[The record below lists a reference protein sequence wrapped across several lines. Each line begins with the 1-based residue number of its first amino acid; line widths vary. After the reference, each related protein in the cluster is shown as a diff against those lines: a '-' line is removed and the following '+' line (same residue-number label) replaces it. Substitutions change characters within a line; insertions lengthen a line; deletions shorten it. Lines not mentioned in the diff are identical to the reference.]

1 MPLDPIFS
9 ERLRT
14 HRKYLISTALEQAKA
29 FLLHP
34 RGGAQAAQTAAAKPT
49 KSTESTKSATS
60 LQSATGSGPAP
71 VGGTGATADPAGP
84 ATSARAPKPTVPA
97 NTPKAPRKK
106 KTRASHRKAALNW
119 DKKEL
124 QTIGTPGPRVLTVE
138 HMVSVDRF
146 PDVRVRIYYPG
157 TEVTT
162 EHPVPGVLSF
172 FGGAF
177 RIGGIDYPTTDAAFR
192 RRAADAGVAIVA
204 VDYAL
209 APEHRYPTQVE
220 QSFAALVWLFAEA
233 ESLGVDP
240 TRIAVAGISAGANI
254 AAAVTIVNR
263 ERDAL
268 PIALQVLEVPV
279 VDLTGKHIDLKP
291 VRAMHVPS
299 ILAIR
304 EMRSV
309 AKTYLPSRSQAK
321 DPHASPLLAASHVGL
336 PPAVILTAEFD
347 PLRGDGAAYTAALRA
362 AGVDASA
369 TQYLGV
375 THDASIFTG
384 VLPAARRWHA
394 DVVTALRSLHP

>member
-1 MPLDPIFS
+1 MPLDPIFT

-34 RGGAQAAQTAAAKPT
+34 RGGAQAAQRAAAKP
-49 KSTESTKSATS
+49 A
-60 LQSATGSGPAP
+60 PAP
-71 VGGTGATADPAGP
+71 
-84 ATSARAPKPTVPA
+84 APKPVPESRPVPEPVEGPRAPHTTTPA

-138 HMVSVDRF
+138 HTVPVDRF

-157 TEVTT
+157 RTVTT
-162 EHPVPGVLSF
+162 DRPIPGVLSF

-192 RRAADAGVAIVA
+192 RRAADADVAIVA

-220 QSFAALVWLFAEA
+220 QSYAALEWLFANA

-240 TRIAVAGISAGANI
+240 GRIAVSGVSAGANI
-254 AAAVTIVNR
+254 AAVVTIMNR
-263 ERDAL
+263 ERAGL

-279 VDLTGKHIDLKP
+279 VDLTGRHIDLAP
-291 VRAMHVPS
+291 VRAMHVPR
-299 ILAIR
+299 ILATR
-304 EMRSV
+304 EMRSI
-309 AKTYLPSRSQAK
+309 AKTYLPSRAQAK
-321 DPHASPLLAASHVGL
+321 EAYASPLFAASHIGL

-384 VLPAARRWHA
+384 VLPAARRWHT
-394 DVVTALRSLHP
+394 DVVSALRSLHA